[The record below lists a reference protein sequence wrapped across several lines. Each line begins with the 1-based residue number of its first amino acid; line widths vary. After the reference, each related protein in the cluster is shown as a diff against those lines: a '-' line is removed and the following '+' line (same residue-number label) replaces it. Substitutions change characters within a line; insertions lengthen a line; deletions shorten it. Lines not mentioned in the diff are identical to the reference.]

1 MTLAPFTPFT
11 PFTALGDRSKC
22 TKEVSLIALKLSLV
36 LWQEAFRAK
45 GVGSHRVGSYSVDKA
60 RRRRCFGLGEYLKQ
74 ASQPLAAPLANTVL
88 AVL

>member
-36 LWQEAFRAK
+36 LWQEAFRAE
-45 GVGSHRVGSYSVDKA
+45 GVGGHRVDEA
-60 RRRRCFGLGEYLKQ
+60 CRRRCFGLGEFLKQ
-74 ASQPLAAPLANTVL
+74 VSQQLAAPLANTVL
-88 AVL
+88 SLL

>member
-36 LWQEAFRAK
+36 LWQEAFRAE
-45 GVGSHRVGSYSVDKA
+45 GVGGHRVDEA
-60 RRRRCFGLGEYLKQ
+60 C
-74 ASQPLAAPLANTVL
+74 
-88 AVL
+88 